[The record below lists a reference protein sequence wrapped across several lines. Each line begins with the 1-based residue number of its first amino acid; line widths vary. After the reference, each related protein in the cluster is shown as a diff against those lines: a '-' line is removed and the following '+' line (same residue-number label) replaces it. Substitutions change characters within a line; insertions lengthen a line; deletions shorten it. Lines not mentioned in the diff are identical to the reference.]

1 MYKNYILRFLHEDK
15 QNQGTALHKRPGTCM
30 HQQFGLYYT
39 HPEQQRQQQ
48 LIKYS
53 REKAELHPEV
63 LKQGRI

>member
-1 MYKNYILRFLHEDK
+1 MYKNYILRFLDWDK
-15 QNQGTALHKRPGTCM
+15 QNQGTALQKRPGTYV
-30 HQQFGLYYT
+30 HQQPGLYHT

-53 REKAELHPEV
+53 REKAEMHPEV